1 MNKNLLEILVSPL
14 SKTPLVY
21 REDKQELWAKAD
33 KLAFPI
39 REGIPVMLVEE
50 ARPLT
55 QDELDDKTYG

>member
-21 REDKQELWAKAD
+21 QKDRNELWSHAD

-39 REGIPVMLVEE
+39 RNGIPIMLASE
-50 ARPLT
+50 ARPLSLE
-55 QDELDDKTYG
+55 ELDSIK

>member
-21 REDKQELWAKAD
+21 QKDQNELWSHAD

-39 REGIPVMLVEE
+39 RNGIPIMLANE
-50 ARPLT
+50 ARKLSLE
-55 QDELDDKTYG
+55 ELDSIK